1 MKLVISH
8 GPNGAEAPTPA
19 VARPHVVLPLV
30 SGMWLL
36 AMVISGCTGD
46 SQVTRPNEV
55 ALTDTT
61 PPYYNVGETT
71 LYEVQVPVTMP
82 MRAPNTAEQNQ
93 LAQTQAAPWA
103 AAFGATTA
111 PWIKVDDVQT
121 TIRFTIT
128 NLDDAKHSFEL
139 LVDPWNPYVKYAPQV
154 EIISDEETMPDLSG
168 FDRFYILDKKQR
180 LEGTIIPDDTRELA
194 MDLATV
200 MNINVLDP
208 GDPDGNGLFNHTMNI
223 QNRSNDPN
231 DLLIAK
237 YIPQPQDV
245 PAMIGL
251 TLGLR
256 SLEPMNVA
264 VEVTVDVQDI
274 TGKRVLPS
282 DGKTDTDNQ
291 PLPPPTA
298 DLMPPKVVPEM

>member
-8 GPNGAEAPTPA
+8 GPEGAEPPTPA
-19 VARPHVVLPLV
+19 VARPQVVLPLV

-36 AMVISGCTGD
+36 AMVIAGCAGD

-61 PPYYNVGETT
+61 PPYYNVGQTT

-93 LAQTQAAPWA
+93 LAQTKPAAWA

-128 NLDDAKHSFEL
+128 NLDDAQHSFEL
-139 LVDPWNPYVKYAPQV
+139 LVDPWNPQVKYQPGI
-154 EIISDEETMPDLSG
+154 EIVSDEETLPDLSG
-168 FDRFYILDKKQR
+168 YDRYYILDKKQR
-180 LEGTIIPDDTRELA
+180 LVGTLVPDDTRELA
-194 MDLATV
+194 IDLATV
-200 MNINVLDP
+200 MNVQTIDP
-208 GDPDGNGLFNHTMNI
+208 GDPDGNGLFNHTFNI
-223 QNRSNDPN
+223 QNRSSDN
-231 DLLIAK
+231 DLLIK
-237 YIPQPQDV
+237 PYIPNAVDV
-245 PAMIGL
+245 PAIIGF

-256 SLEPMNVA
+256 STEPMNVA

-274 TGKRVLPS
+274 TGKKVMPA
-282 DGKTDTDNQ
+282 DGTVNQDNQ
-291 PLPPPTA
+291 PLPPPGGTLA
-298 DLMPPKVVPEM
+298 PPKVVPKM